1 MNLNAIMHRSVL
13 TDCYC
18 LDERTAVLNIRTGKD
33 VTGVNLVYEDPYAY
47 GISGDIH
54 WVGIPLAM
62 HVGRELKHALVWTAQ
77 LQPKYKR
84 LQYYFEIFCGGEK
97 ILMFEDDFYTE
108 EEISLPGRWKQ
119 YFKLAWMNACDV
131 IRVPDWVEETV
142 WYQIMPDRFCRG
154 SSVPK
159 RMQLKDWDD
168 RETVDYNDFYGGDLR
183 GIINKLPYLKDL
195 GITGIYL
202 LPLFESDTNHKY
214 NIFDYTRI
222 DPDFGTEEDVKELVE
237 KAHSLGIRVML
248 DAVFNHSGT
257 GFFAWQ
263 DVWEKGEKSRYF
275 DWFCINQVP
284 FTRKY
289 ASLTDGRYYGFAF
302 LDNMP
307 KLNTGNPEVADYC
320 AGLCKYWVENWHID
334 GIRFDVGNEVSH
346 SFLKKVHNLL
356 KPVKPDLFL
365 LGEIWMDSAAWLQG
379 DEYDS
384 VMNYPFFESMHNFWV
399 DCKTD
404 ARDFMYAMNRCY
416 SLYPEQV
423 NRCIFNFLD
432 THDTLRAL
440 NRCGSM
446 DVFYQQLAVLMTM
459 PGTACI
465 YYGTEIAMP
474 GSHDP
479 DCRRT
484 MPWDEI
490 AAGIHDEKIGLMKA
504 LVALRRE
511 QQAIRG
517 TRVRWH
523 ISEIAP
529 RLICYDRP
537 GADGTVRVWLNC
549 AETDVEI
556 SVCGEQLFERHFE
569 NRLLA
574 PGGIFIEHI
583 TPERTC
589 VLC

>member
-1 MNLNAIMHRSVL
+1 MNLNAIMHRSAL
-13 TDCYC
+13 TDCYM
-18 LDERTAVLNIRTGKD
+18 LDKDTAVLNIRTGKD

-54 WVGIPLAM
+54 WIGIPLAM
-62 HVGRELKHALVWTAQ
+62 EVRRELKHCLIWTAR

-84 LQYYFEIFCGGEK
+84 LQYYFEIICGDEK
-97 ILMFEDDFYTE
+97 LLMFEDDFYTE
-108 EEISLPGRWKQ
+108 EQIALKGRWKQ
-119 YFKLAWMNACDV
+119 YFKLPWMNECDL

-154 SSVPK
+154 DAAPK
-159 RMQLKDWDD
+159 RMQLKDWND
-168 RETVDYNDFYGGDLR
+168 RERVGLNDFYGGDLR
-183 GIINKLPYLKDL
+183 GIVDKLPYLKNL
-195 GITGIYL
+195 GFTGIYL

-257 GFFAWQ
+257 EFFAWK
-263 DVWEKGEKSRYF
+263 DVWEKGENSRYF

-284 FTRKY
+284 FERKY
-289 ASLTDGRYYGFAF
+289 ASLTDGRFYGFAF

-320 AGLCKYWVENWHID
+320 AGLCKYWVENWNID

-346 SFLKKVHNLL
+346 SFLKKVNGLL
-356 KPVKPDLFL
+356 KPIKPELFL
-365 LGEIWMDSAAWLQG
+365 LGEIWHDSVQWLQG

-399 DCKTD
+399 DPRTD
-404 ARDFMYAMNRCY
+404 SREFMYAMNRCY
-416 SLYPEQV
+416 SLYPEQI
-423 NRCIFNFLD
+423 NRCLFNFLD

-440 NRCGSM
+440 NRCGSEEAM
-446 DVFYQQLAVLMTM
+446 YQQLAVLMTM
-459 PGTACI
+459 PGSACI

-474 GSHDP
+474 GGHDP

-490 AAGIHDEKIGLMKA
+490 GAGTYDEKIDRLKA
-504 LVALRRE
+504 LISLRKDC
-511 QQAIRG
+511 ASIRG
-517 TRVRWH
+517 TQIHWH
-523 ISEIAP
+523 HDENHP

-537 GADGTVRVWLNC
+537 GQEETVRVWINGQAGGVPVDISGTILFATKF
-549 AETDVEI
+549 AEGLLQAGGVVIEKI
-556 SVCGEQLFERHFE
+556 HER
-569 NRLLA
+569 N
-574 PGGIFIEHI
+574 
-583 TPERTC
+583 
-589 VLC
+589 